1 MAHSILL
8 LILCHLPLILPF
20 LVDPPTACPCLN
32 GADMREQ
39 NVIETLIG
47 KQQQLMLAT
56 QLVKMILKIDDV
68 IAPRCVV
75 RRGHG
80 AHEFMGTRCC
90 RDLAVQPLHF
100 LMLSRVLTR
109 LWRAWFP
116 FAPFPPPPPLCA
128 HFAASSCEVP
138 R

>member
-1 MAHSILL
+1 
-8 LILCHLPLILPF
+8 
-20 LVDPPTACPCLN
+20 
-32 GADMREQ
+32 
-39 NVIETLIG
+39 
-47 KQQQLMLAT
+47 
-56 QLVKMILKIDDV
+56 
-68 IAPRCVV
+68 V